1 MTQEEIRS
9 FVKRYKVA
17 IYKQDP
23 TKLQA
28 LFAENDDKARQQLK
42 DNKPAIL
49 AYLKEQEAIEAARE
63 ARKASI
69 EETTGY
75 LMIKK
80 SISEYN
86 AYRAKF
92 ERAMESESGVFP
104 SAPKVA
110 NPDEMRKQYPVGAAY
125 ATIKSNTYSENSSK
139 CAIYKRALEN
149 IYDGADIVTT
159 YEAAEKEWS
168 KEAERLTWND

>member
-69 EETTGY
+69 EQTSGY
-75 LMIKK
+75 LMIEK

-86 AYRAKF
+86 AYHAKF

-104 SAPKVA
+104 SAPKIA

-125 ATIKSNTYSENSSK
+125 ATIKSNTYSANSSK

-149 IYDGADIVTT
+149 IYDGADIMAT